1 VTFIHEDRS
10 GMLWLGTF
18 GGGLNR
24 FDPEHETFSHYQHNT
39 KDPYS
44 LSNDIIMSIYEDTTG
59 AIWVA
64 TYGGID
70 KYDSGEYQF
79 ANYKSDP
86 DNQKDLGNHKVRSIY
101 QDQGGSVWV
110 GTSGGGLSQFN
121 KAINIDIH
129 YLHDDSDPTSISDN
143 DIWAIDQDKY
153 GDLWI
158 ATHGGGLN
166 RFIPAKKTFIR
177 YEHDPDNLNTPACDP
192 LYDLVVDEKREVLW
206 IAAYLSG
213 LDKFDIKTETF
224 IHYRYDPGNPAG
236 IVSNWVTTVFVDSK
250 GFVWVGTEAGLS
262 RFNPKTERFTNFK
275 HVMADSK
282 SLSANMIQSI
292 YEDSRNTIWIGTSDG
307 LNKYDDD
314 THSFQRYSEKHGLAG
329 NHVAGIIEDNI
340 GYLWI
345 STDKGLSKFN
355 PQDVSFR
362 NYNKHDGLQGNRFLM
377 HSVHKN
383 ITGELFFG
391 GVNGFNVFNPNK
403 LNDNQHIPTIIFTDF
418 QLFNESVSVEKNSV
432 LTQHINQ
439 SKQINLNYDQD
450 VFSIEFTALN
460 FRNSQKNEY
469 AYKMKGFDKNYTY
482 TDSNKRSIT
491 YTNLNPGP
499 YIFHVTGSN
508 NDGVWNKK
516 GASIEIVVAPPWW
529 KTLWFKG
536 AVILIGITFIFGIV
550 RIKTHSVQKLNLR
563 LEKQVAERTKELK
576 TWLENSPICTKI
588 VDLDFNLQFM
598 SSAGINGLKI
608 GDIKPFYGKPYPFD
622 FYPESFNKLMRMNLK
637 KVKETSEIIKQE
649 GLVVDIRGE
658 ELWFHSTLV
667 PVTDDKD
674 QIEYIIIASVDI
686 TERIQVKEAL
696 QKAHTDLE
704 NKVQIRTAELTK
716 EITERKKI
724 QKVFNRKTH
733 DLGERIKEINC
744 LYSISN
750 LFELQDISMDE
761 LFQKIVNLMSLS
773 WQYPEITCSRIVF
786 DKQEYLSDNFKESAW
801 KQNISILVDGKKKG
815 EAEVF
820 YLEKMPEL
828 DEGPFLN
835 EERDLINEIAERIG
849 QYIERKQADE
859 NRYRVEEKLKESEEK
874 YRSMMESMD
883 EAVYICSPDF
893 HIEYMNPAMI
903 KRTGY
908 NASGE
913 SCHKVMHGLDEKCPW
928 CVIEK
933 VTLGESINYEIVS
946 PKDDRIYNISN
957 SPIFHNDGSI
967 SKLTMFRDITK
978 IKKMEQNL
986 QQSQKMESIGTLAGG
1001 IAHDFNNILFPIVGH
1016 SEMLLEDV
1024 AKDSPFQ
1031 EGLNE
1036 IYTGALRAKELV
1048 KQILTF
1054 SRQENNE
1061 LKLMKMQPIV
1071 KEALKLIRSSIPAT
1085 IEIKQDLDVSCKVI
1099 KADPTQI
1106 HQIVMNLATN
1116 AYHAMEEAKG
1126 VIKVIL
1132 KEIELTKLDLLNPDM
1147 KPGTYN
1153 CLTVMDT
1160 GIGMN
1165 KDLLEKIFDPFF
1177 TTKDKKKGTGMG
1189 LSVTHGIVKSMAG
1202 AIQVKSEPGKG
1213 TEFNVYFPVEKK
1225 SYKKSETIIEEHVPG
1240 GTEKILLI
1248 DDEIVIIKLVKQVL
1262 ERLGYQVTSHSHS
1275 LEALEAFRKN
1285 PNNFDLVITDMAMPT
1300 LAGDKLSAELLK
1312 IRSEI
1317 PILLC
1322 TGYSETLSEE
1332 EAASLGIKG
1341 FLLKPIVMK
1350 DISQKIREV
1359 LDEN

>member
-1 VTFIHEDRS
+1 MIKKLKRMFRLTLLITIFYLCILPLIVYSSERENIKFSHITNKDGLTHHETLFVMQDSQGFMWFGTKHGLNKYDGMRVIPYFHDHDSNHLNSLTGNFAHWIHEDETGALWIATWGDGISKYDPKLDKFTNYQYNENNPQSLASNNVWSLFVDSKGFVWAATDNGLSKLNPKTKKIVHYQHDPNNQNSLSNNTVSRIKEDDQGIFWISTYGGGLNKFDSETEIFTHYKHMQGDPKSLSNNNLWGVFIDSRKQIWMGSEKGLNRFDPDTETFESYQHDKTDPNSLSSNTVTFIHEDRS

-450 VFSIEFTALN
+450 VFSIEFTAMN

-536 AVILIGITFIFGIV
+536 AVILIGITFILGIV
-550 RIKTHSVQKLNLR
+550 RVKTHSVQKLNLR

-716 EITERKKI
+716 EITER
-724 QKVFNRKTH
+724 
-733 DLGERIKEINC
+733 
-744 LYSISN
+744 N
-750 LFELQDISMDE
+750 L
-761 LFQKIVNLMSLS
+761 
-773 WQYPEITCSRIVF
+773 
-786 DKQEYLSDNFKESAW
+786 
-801 KQNISILVDGKKKG
+801 
-815 EAEVF
+815 
-820 YLEKMPEL
+820 
-828 DEGPFLN
+828 
-835 EERDLINEIAERIG
+835 
-849 QYIERKQADE
+849 
-859 NRYRVEEKLKESEEK
+859 
-874 YRSMMESMD
+874 
-883 EAVYICSPDF
+883 
-893 HIEYMNPAMI
+893 
-903 KRTGY
+903 
-908 NASGE
+908 
-913 SCHKVMHGLDEKCPW
+913 
-928 CVIEK
+928 
-933 VTLGESINYEIVS
+933 
-946 PKDDRIYNISN
+946 
-957 SPIFHNDGSI
+957 
-967 SKLTMFRDITK
+967 
-978 IKKMEQNL
+978 
-986 QQSQKMESIGTLAGG
+986 
-1001 IAHDFNNILFPIVGH
+1001 
-1016 SEMLLEDV
+1016 
-1024 AKDSPFQ
+1024 
-1031 EGLNE
+1031 
-1036 IYTGALRAKELV
+1036 
-1048 KQILTF
+1048 
-1054 SRQENNE
+1054 
-1061 LKLMKMQPIV
+1061 
-1071 KEALKLIRSSIPAT
+1071 
-1085 IEIKQDLDVSCKVI
+1085 
-1099 KADPTQI
+1099 
-1106 HQIVMNLATN
+1106 
-1116 AYHAMEEAKG
+1116 
-1126 VIKVIL
+1126 
-1132 KEIELTKLDLLNPDM
+1132 
-1147 KPGTYN
+1147 
-1153 CLTVMDT
+1153 
-1160 GIGMN
+1160 
-1165 KDLLEKIFDPFF
+1165 
-1177 TTKDKKKGTGMG
+1177 
-1189 LSVTHGIVKSMAG
+1189 
-1202 AIQVKSEPGKG
+1202 
-1213 TEFNVYFPVEKK
+1213 
-1225 SYKKSETIIEEHVPG
+1225 
-1240 GTEKILLI
+1240 
-1248 DDEIVIIKLVKQVL
+1248 
-1262 ERLGYQVTSHSHS
+1262 
-1275 LEALEAFRKN
+1275 
-1285 PNNFDLVITDMAMPT
+1285 
-1300 LAGDKLSAELLK
+1300 
-1312 IRSEI
+1312 
-1317 PILLC
+1317 
-1322 TGYSETLSEE
+1322 
-1332 EAASLGIKG
+1332 
-1341 FLLKPIVMK
+1341 
-1350 DISQKIREV
+1350 
-1359 LDEN
+1359 